1 MFHLT
6 PRSTS
11 DAGTTAG
18 RRSAPRSPL
27 RTRVARALVV
37 AVLAGSSCSTAASE
51 LARPDEPE
59 GVVAGLPFDDSEEQ
73 PDFGSPT
80 EPSLTTATG
89 PETTGITAP
98 SRATSSPLTAEDQ
111 TVTEPPSADR
121 PPTTTTGPTAGVTD
135 PTLPGTVPATATTQ
149 PATAQPTNATTATTA
164 ATTTVATTPTTA
176 TTATTATTVTTATT
190 PSGAAA
196 DVRPVSYW
204 EGKFDTAAVRAQ
216 CDQRIVDLQGARY
229 GSHAL
234 YRSAYTCFDGLV
246 AMWRATG
253 DTAYLDIALDHIE
266 RAIGLARSRTG
277 QYDDDFLGW
286 EAFDT
291 GTEQALREAYLWRYV
306 TVMLREMNE
315 RPALLASGYQS
326 RYDAILAFTET
337 HVYTKWRTRTGYTDI
352 YPNRTHM
359 VSHWAHICM
368 NLAMIARSQTIRSE
382 CGDIVD
388 QINNGMDRHGGAGL
402 RSQLTG
408 WSAVPGALHWANQW
422 NQTPDSLGW
431 PTDTNHGAAE
441 VGYMAEAFDYGIDFT
456 RAEID
461 GVLTLTNRH
470 ILPAG
475 TSTPPAWISFDP
487 GFCPSDYSDSVCSSY
502 GNLFTDGF
510 VKLGR
515 FDSTLQK
522 KLEIYI
528 DRDPG
533 LGQLAGNAA
542 LNAAVLRGT
551 EP

>member
-1 MFHLT
+1 M
-6 PRSTS
+6 
-11 DAGTTAG
+11 
-18 RRSAPRSPL
+18 
-27 RTRVARALVV
+27 
-37 AVLAGSSCSTAASE
+37 
-51 LARPDEPE
+51 
-59 GVVAGLPFDDSEEQ
+59 
-73 PDFGSPT
+73 
-80 EPSLTTATG
+80 
-89 PETTGITAP
+89 
-98 SRATSSPLTAEDQ
+98 
-111 TVTEPPSADR
+111 
-121 PPTTTTGPTAGVTD
+121 
-135 PTLPGTVPATATTQ
+135 
-149 PATAQPTNATTATTA
+149 
-164 ATTTVATTPTTA
+164 
-176 TTATTATTVTTATT
+176 
-190 PSGAAA
+190 
-196 DVRPVSYW
+196 RPVSYW

-266 RAIGLARSRTG
+266 QAIGLARPRTG

-291 GTEQALREAYLWRYV
+291 GTEQALREVYLWRYV

-315 RPALLASGYQS
+315 RPALLAGGYQS

-337 HVYTKWRTRTGYTDI
+337 HVYTKWRTRTGFTDI

-359 VSHWAHICM
+359 VSHWGHICM
-368 NLAMIARSQTIRSE
+368 NLAMIARSPTIRSE
-382 CGDIVD
+382 CGDVVD

-441 VGYMAEAFDYGIDFT
+441 VGYMVEAFDHGVDFT

-461 GVLTLTNRH
+461 GLLALTNRH

-510 VKLGR
+510 AKLGR
-515 FDSTLQK
+515 FDATLQK

-528 DRDPG
+528 DRDRG